1 MDQEKAIIEETLEF
15 IWAEREVGFSSIAK
29 LLEIK
34 EIRTAGVDRDT
45 LAKMQKQGLIY
56 IRGDEVALSNTGEVL
71 GRLAIRRHRLA
82 ERLLTEVLDV
92 KEHNLEDEACTF
104 EHILSKG
111 VTDSICT
118 LLGHPPA
125 CPHGHPIPR
134 GECCLKTRMELTPLV
149 KSLTEIK
156 AGDRARIVFII
167 PSAHSRLDKLSA
179 IGILPGATVKVHQ
192 KRPAFVL
199 VIGETTVAIDRDIAK
214 EIFVRVVK

>member
-1 MDQEKAIIEETLEF
+1 MDQQKAIIEETLEF
-15 IWAEREVGFSSIAK
+15 IWAEREVGRSSIAQ

-34 EIRTAGVDRDT
+34 EIREAGVDMSVIN
-45 LAKMQKQGLIY
+45 KMGKQGLIY
-56 IRGDEVALSNTGEVL
+56 IRGDDVALSDKGEEL

-82 ERLLTEVLDV
+82 ERLLTEVLAV
-92 KEHNLEDEACTF
+92 KEASLEDEACNF

-134 GECCLKTRMELTPLV
+134 GECCLKTRMELKPLV
-149 KSLTEIK
+149 KPLIDIK
-156 AGDRARIVFII
+156 GGERARIVFII

-179 IGILPGATVKVHQ
+179 IGLFPGSVIRVHQ
-192 KRPAFVL
+192 KSPAFVL
-199 VIGETTVAIDRDIAK
+199 ELGETTIAIDKDIAR
-214 EIFVRVVK
+214 EIYVRVVK